1 MRSYKAGSFT
11 KAPDLSCQTRA
22 VALAFLALLL
32 AACSDE
38 NQEQPKPSPKTVNVV
53 QPQTSPITKY
63 LYQTGTTKA
72 LSSVDLT
79 ARVTGYLKAIDYK
92 DGTEVKAGQ
101 RLFLIEPDQYE
112 AQLHQAQ
119 AMVEQAQASFDNA
132 QTQLVRQ
139 EELARSST
147 TTQANVDNA
156 RSTRD
161 EASAQLASAKASL
174 TEAQINLG
182 YTSITAPFDGFVT
195 EHQADVGALVG
206 SGSPTTL
213 ATIVKLDPIHV
224 SFAISDTDMLQIRK
238 QIRARG
244 MAPKDLQQITVEAAT
259 KVDEG
264 FPYRGKI
271 DYVAPQ
277 TDAGTGT
284 LSVRAL
290 FDNNERDLLPNLFLR
305 LRIPMGP
312 AKDGLLV
319 PPAGIGTDQQGRF
332 VFVVRD
338 DGSVERVSVTLLERS
353 GNLQQVEGF
362 LSPNDWVVQNV
373 SSGVRAGEKV
383 SRQTASAPKAETHA
397 EPHGAPAHE
406 SK

>member
-224 SFAISDTDMLQIRK
+224 SFAISDTDMLHIRK

-244 MAPKDLQQITVEAAT
+244 MAPEDLQQITVEAAT

-290 FDNNERDLLPNLFLR
+290 FDNKERDLLPNLFLR

-353 GNLQQVEGF
+353 GNLQQVEGS

>member
-38 NQEQPKPSPKTVNVV
+38 NQEQPKPSPKTVNVI

-244 MAPKDLQQITVEAAT
+244 MAPEDLQQITVEAAT

-353 GNLQQVEGF
+353 GNLQQVEGS